1 MNNLCLF
8 IKNVSKNRHFIKKIE
23 EKRESFIYKKYGKNS
38 IDTLYN
44 LVRDVNGRKNFKVW
58 C

>member
-38 IDTLYN
+38 IDILYKI
-44 LVRDVNGRKNFKVW
+44 V
-58 C
+58 